1 MNTLKKFAALL
12 SLSVALCLAMADSA
26 RANYSYNAAFSS
38 LINGDFESGSTGWV
52 KTSGYFSVGEYPG
65 GSGNHVGILRGA
77 SGYTSTIQQTISGL
91 TPGYYAFAITSI
103 GGYAGYTVN
112 LSGTSAGQTTSCYY
126 CPFQSNEDPPPT
138 LDFCVPDG
146 TATVKISVTGTPLLG
161 RYIRIDDIFLVWIGS
176 C

>member
-1 MNTLKKFAALL
+1 MNTLKKLAALL
-12 SLSVALCLAMADSA
+12 SLATACLVMVGSA
-26 RANYSYNAAFSS
+26 QAKSSYEAAFSS
-38 LINGDFESGSTGWV
+38 LINGDFESGSAGWV

-77 SGYTSTIQQTISGL
+77 SGYTSQIQQTVSGL

-103 GGYAGYTVN
+103 GGYAGYTIN
-112 LSGTSAGQTTSCYY
+112 LSGTSAGQTTSCYE

-146 TATVKISVTGTPLLG
+146 TATVKITVTGTPFLG
-161 RYIRIDDIFLVWIGS
+161 RYIRVDDVFLVWIGS